1 MPSQTKKNKTS
12 SVPRMRMNDFLAI
25 TKVNRNGNGS
35 IRKIH
40 AKARPGRT
48 SKLLAFKRF
57 PNIGKIFGKKTRR
70 TYH

>member
-1 MPSQTKKNKTS
+1 
-12 SVPRMRMNDFLAI
+12 MNNFLAI
-25 TKVNRNGNGS
+25 TKVNRNSNGS

-57 PNIGKIFGKKTRR
+57 PNIGKIFGKKTKTRR
-70 TYH
+70 AH